1 MQNTKNSDS
10 LITQFNIIPFETP
23 HNGAVAIASVTF
35 YDMFKVNG
43 ITILEGS
50 SGELYVKMPQ
60 KRTLQGTYIDVT
72 HPLNAETRMKINE
85 ALLSAFSSGELKK
98 EFPTAEKP
106 AVTAQYSVKN
116 KAEEYG
122 NTLGRLDIVVKDM
135 VIHNCKIINS
145 KDDKLCRLGYI
156 ERINRYYDDIKRL
169 GSYVYTIPVVRGC
182 KFFFVNRRVFNY
194 RLTASQMRMYLY
206 CCKCAES
213 HSQRFWNSYNDISQ
227 ELNLKRSAVIKTISE
242 LISLGLIKR
251 YKVKKSDGSYSDNHY
266 RVITLGA
273 GGRKNRHKKRRSRFA
288 PSFSLTR
295 NCVKIFYSYI
305 LNHKSKNVNT
315 VRINFF
321 DLRGSPKIFSS
332 LYSTHFYSNRVK
344 KKIRLYLKYRCN
356 LRLCVFSKITA
367 FKANAQIILISN
379 HTRHGTENNTP
390 YMNLRGIEIAFFLLL
405 EKSSEKWWGKADKLS
420 TLLFII
426 ILSSENF
433 EHPFNFIFF
442 GF

>member
-1 MQNTKNSDS
+1 MTNRRTDLFKLPNNIFSAS
-10 LITQFNIIPFETP
+10 LTATEL
-23 HNGAVAIASVTF
+23 
-35 YDMFKVNG
+35 
-43 ITILEGS
+43 TILAAVYSLRSRSIHKG
-50 SGELYVKMPQ
+50 K
-60 KRTLQGTYIDVT
+60 KYI
-72 HPLNAETRMKINE
+72 KINQKSL
-85 ALLSAFSSGELKK
+85 ATICGFKS
-98 EFPTAEKP
+98 TATISK
-106 AVTAQYSVKN
+106 AV
-116 KAEEYG
+116 
-122 NTLGRLDIVVKDM
+122 
-135 VIHNCKIINS
+135 
-145 KDDKLCRLGYI
+145 DKLCRLGFI

-213 HSQRFWNSYNDISQ
+213 HSQRFWNSYNDICQ

-242 LISLGLIKR
+242 LISYGLIKR
-251 YKVKKSDGSYSDNHY
+251 YKVKKRDGSYSDNHY

-273 GGRKNRHKKRRSRFA
+273 RGRKNRHKKRRSRFA

-356 LRLCVFSKITA
+356 LRLCDFSKTTA
-367 FKANAQIILISN
+367 FKAN
-379 HTRHGTENNTP
+379 T
-390 YMNLRGIEIAFFLLL
+390 
-405 EKSSEKWWGKADKLS
+405 
-420 TLLFII
+420 
-426 ILSSENF
+426 
-433 EHPFNFIFF
+433 
-442 GF
+442 